1 MNKKHSS
8 GYVYVITDESDRRKL
23 GFSED
28 ADIRLDILQ
37 TGNAELLT
45 VEYRLQ
51 VQDMIKAEES
61 LHNLFAADRIRA
73 KSEWFRIHDMELL
86 QKIFKVIPR
95 TEREEELLRS
105 LGLR

>member
-1 MNKKHSS
+1 MSKKHNS
-8 GYVYVITDESDRRKL
+8 GYVYVIVDESERRKL

-45 VEYRLQ
+45 VEYRMQ
-51 VQDMIKAEES
+51 VSDMMRAETA
-61 LHNLFAADRIRA
+61 LHSLFAAGRIRV
-73 KSEWFRIHDMELL
+73 KSEWFRIQDMDLL
-86 QKIFKVIPR
+86 KKIFKAVPS
-95 TEREEELLRS
+95 TEREEELIKS